1 MKTAPGDG
9 RICKHALEGAAM
21 KCLRPVVFAL
31 ALGLGLSIL
40 GLLARSA
47 HAHGGLPSSHQIL
60 RNPQTDTYYV
70 NVLYWGIWVGKP
82 GGPWEVLCEEDI
94 NGNRLRRIGVSAD
107 GVIYAT
113 DLQGV
118 TVSSDRGCSFKQ
130 TTGELATLP
139 STDVATDPQ
148 DGAVAYAT
156 TAASGAA
163 MNGLF
168 VTRDRG
174 SSFMR
179 VAGLAAPVG
188 RQFLSVRI
196 APSTPRAIYVTSRL
210 SATPYAPMI
219 HRSTD
224 GGNTF
229 TDLPISYQLDGAT
242 TPLVTEV
249 LAVDPRNTLV
259 VYVRA
264 YSETRHALLRSTDG
278 GATFTEI
285 LKQDGVSA
293 PLGQSRGIDDVAID
307 TVRGQLFVATATGL
321 YKGADPGGAATL
333 LLQKTG
339 NLSQARCV
347 AIHDGAVLA
356 CSSQFA
362 PDSAAVGRS
371 SDGTAPFESVLDY
384 AQTAGPLDCPVG
396 TPVGDNCPTT
406 WQMYKSQ
413 LGVGVPS
420 GDGGTGPAP
429 MEDPG
434 GGCGCVLGRSVEN
447 RAAGAL
453 AAIAAALA
461 LTAYH
466 RRRRRDYLLTE
477 K

>member
-1 MKTAPGDG
+1 
-9 RICKHALEGAAM
+9 M
-21 KCLRPVVFAL
+21 KCLRPVVVAI
-31 ALGLGLSIL
+31 GLGLSIL
-40 GLLARSA
+40 GLLPRSA
-47 HAHGGLPSSHQIL
+47 QAHGGLPSSHQIL

-82 GGPWEVLCEEDI
+82 GGPWKVLCEEDI

-113 DLQGV
+113 DLQGI
-118 TVSSDRGCSFKQ
+118 TVSSDRGCSFKQQ

-148 DGAVAYAT
+148 DGAVAYVT

-179 VAGLAAPVG
+179 VTGLSSPAG

-196 APSTPRAIYVTSRL
+196 APSTPRSLYVTSRM

-229 TDLPISYQLDGAT
+229 TDLPISYQLDGTT

-249 LAVDPRNTLV
+249 LAVDPRNTMV

-307 TVRGQLFVATATGL
+307 TARGQVFVATATGI
-321 YKGADPGGAATL
+321 YKGADAGGAATL
-333 LLQKTG
+333 TLQKMG

-347 AIHDGAVLA
+347 AVFDGAVFA

-371 SDGTAPFESVLDY
+371 SDGSAPFESVLDY
-384 AQTAGPLDCPVG
+384 TQTVGPIDCPAG

-413 LGVGVPS
+413 LGVGVTP
-420 GDGGTGPAP
+420 GDGGMGPGP
-429 MEDPG
+429 MEDPS
-434 GGCGCVLGRSVEN
+434 GGCGCVMGHNVEN

-453 AAIAAALA
+453 AAISAALV
-461 LTAYH
+461 LSAYL